1 MSDTEERQSILKRKC
16 NVLKNRL
23 ETIEN
28 ELKSTAVESMD
39 EAELNVRL
47 QQLNKL
53 QTNFDKLH
61 NLLEQE
67 NSSEI
72 ESETPFEFETL
83 YISAKTILT
92 RKIMP
97 FKSTTEHDKHYANSH
112 STFNETQASFVMPS
126 MKPRLPALQ
135 IPKFSGDYSEWPD
148 FHSMFRTIVGD
159 DQDLTKIE
167 KFQHLRSYLSG
178 AALDTIH
185 S

>member
-92 RKIMP
+92 RKIMS

-126 MKPRLPALQ
+126 MKPDFQRYKFRSFQATTRNGQIFIPCSGRLLVM
-135 IPKFSGDYSEWPD
+135 I
-148 FHSMFRTIVGD
+148 
-159 DQDLTKIE
+159 KI
-167 KFQHLRSYLSG
+167 
-178 AALDTIH
+178 
-185 S
+185 